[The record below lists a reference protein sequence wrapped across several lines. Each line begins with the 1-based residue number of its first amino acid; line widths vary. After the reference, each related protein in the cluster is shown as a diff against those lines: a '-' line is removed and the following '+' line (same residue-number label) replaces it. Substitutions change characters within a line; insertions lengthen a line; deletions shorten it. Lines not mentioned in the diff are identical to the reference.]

1 MMKQSDQ
8 AKRIA
13 DLELMLQITRSL
25 GAATELQKLLEVI
38 VEAGMR
44 MLDAERGS
52 VFLYDSDAKEL
63 FSVVATGAA
72 GIRFSIEKGI
82 AGAAAR
88 SMQVI
93 NVPDAYADE
102 RFNQEI
108 DRKTGFRTRN
118 ILSCPLT
125 GYDGELTGVL
135 QLLNKKQGPFTSY
148 DQQLAEALGS
158 QAGVALQRARLI
170 EHYIEKQRM
179 SRDLEIAKDIQHNLL
194 PHEDPSVDGYEI
206 ASAFEPCD
214 ETGGD
219 CYDFLLLPQD
229 RLVFMLGDATG
240 HGVGP
245 ALVSA
250 ETRALLRSAASLTND
265 IEKIIKLVNSL
276 LAQDLPGNRFTTAFL
291 GIIDTVRH
299 NLVYA
304 SAGQGPVLFYQAD
317 GAEVSQLEV
326 TGIPLGI
333 MADFEYDVAQ
343 PRPLAK
349 GDIIMLLTDGF
360 YEWTDPSGE
369 LFGADRAGKILRDNA
384 SKPAGQILQ
393 AIREAVRNFAQ
404 GTRQT
409 DDLTAIIIK
418 RD

>member
-1 MMKQSDQ
+1 MKQSDQ
-8 AKRIA
+8 DKRIA

-25 GAATELQKLLEVI
+25 GAATELQKLLEII
-38 VEAGMR
+38 VDAGMS

-52 VFLYDSDAKEL
+52 VFLYDSDAREL
-63 FSVVATGAA
+63 FSVVATGAD
-72 GIRFSIEKGI
+72 GIRFSIDKGI
-82 AGAAAR
+82 AGAAALSR
-88 SMQVI
+88 QVT

-108 DRKTGFRTRN
+108 DKKTGFRTRN

-135 QLLNKKQGPFTSY
+135 QLLNKKQGPFTAY

-179 SRDLEIAKDIQHNLL
+179 SRDLEIAKEIQQNLL
-194 PHEDPSVDGYEI
+194 PHEDPTVQGYEI

-219 CYDFLLLPQD
+219 CYDFLTLDQG
-229 RLVFMLGDATG
+229 RLMFMLGDATG

-265 IEKIIKLVNSL
+265 IETIIKLVNSL
-276 LAQDLPGNRFTTAFL
+276 LAYDLPGNRFATAFV
-291 GIIDTVRH
+291 GIIDTAGH

-304 SAGQGPVLFYQAD
+304 SAGQGPVLFYKAN

-333 MADFEYDVAQ
+333 MADFEYAVAQ
-343 PRPLAK
+343 PKPWGT
-349 GDIIMLLTDGF
+349 GDIMMLLTDGF
-360 YEWTDPSGE
+360 YEWTNPAGD
-369 LFGADRAGKILRDNA
+369 LFGADRAEQILRENA
-384 SKPAGQILQ
+384 DKSAQKILQ
-393 AIREAVRNFAQ
+393 AIRKAVINFAK
-404 GTRQT
+404 GTKQN
-409 DDLTAIIIK
+409 DDLTGIIIK
-418 RD
+418 RS

>member
-1 MMKQSDQ
+1 MKQSDLN
-8 AKRIA
+8 KRIA
-13 DLELMLQITRSL
+13 DLELMFQITRSL
-25 GAATELQKLLEVI
+25 GAATELQELLEII
-38 VEAGMR
+38 VDAGMR

-52 VFLYDSDAKEL
+52 VFLYDPEPREL
-63 FSVVATGAA
+63 FSVVSTGAT
-72 GIRFSIEKGI
+72 GIRFSIDSGI
-82 AGAAAR
+82 AGAAAC

-108 DRKTGFRTRN
+108 DKQTGFRTRN

-125 GYDGELTGVL
+125 GYDGELTGLL
-135 QLLNKKQGPFTSY
+135 QLLNKKQGPFTAY

-179 SRDLEIAKDIQHNLL
+179 SRDLEIAKEIQQNLL
-194 PHEDPSVDGYEI
+194 PHENPSVDGYQI
-206 ASAFEPCD
+206 ASDFEPCD

-219 CYDFLLLPQD
+219 CYDFLLLPD
-229 RLVFMLGDATG
+229 NRLMFMLGDATG

-250 ETRALLRSAASLTND
+250 ETRALLRSAASLTNEID
-265 IEKIIKLVNSL
+265 TIITLVNNL
-276 LAQDLPGNRFTTAFL
+276 LAQDLPGNRFATVFL
-291 GIIDTVRH
+291 GIIDTSNH
-299 NLVYA
+299 KLVYA
-304 SAGQGPVLFYQAD
+304 SAGQGPVLFHQAES
-317 GAEVSQLEV
+317 AKVEQLEV

-333 MADFEYDVAQ
+333 MGDFKYDIAK
-343 PRPLAK
+343 PRTLGS

-360 YEWTDPSGE
+360 YEWTNPAGDQ
-369 LFGADRAGKILRDNA
+369 FGADRTAQILLDNAAKPAQQILRT
-384 SKPAGQILQ
+384 
-393 AIREAVRNFAQ
+393 IRDAVRDFAQ
-404 GTRQT
+404 GTKQA

>member
-1 MMKQSDQ
+1 MKKNDQ

-25 GAATELQKLLEVI
+25 GAATDLQKLLEII
-38 VEAGMR
+38 VDAGIR

-52 VFLYDSDAKEL
+52 VLLYDPEVREL
-63 FSVVATGAA
+63 FSVVATGAD
-72 GIRFSIEKGI
+72 GIRFSIDKGI
-82 AGAAAR
+82 AGATAG

-102 RFNQEI
+102 RFNPEI
-108 DRKTGFRTRN
+108 DKQTGFRTRN
-118 ILSCPLT
+118 ILSCPLI
-125 GYDGELTGVL
+125 GYDHELTGVL
-135 QLLNKKQGPFTSY
+135 QLLNKKDGPFSPY

-179 SRDLEIAKDIQHNLL
+179 SRDLEIAKEIQRNLL
-194 PHEDPSVDGYEI
+194 PHEDPSLNGYQVV
-206 ASAFEPCD
+206 SSFEPCD

-219 CYDFLLLPQD
+219 CYDFMPLPEN
-229 RLVFMLGDATG
+229 RLMFMLGDATG

-250 ETRALLRSAASLTND
+250 ETRALLRSTASLAND
-265 IEKIIKLVNSL
+265 LETIITLVNKL
-276 LAQDLPGNRFTTAFL
+276 LAHDLPGNRFTTAFVGL
-291 GIIDTVRH
+291 LDTIGH

-304 SAGQGPVLFYQAD
+304 SAGQGPVLFYDSQAD
-317 GAEVSQLEV
+317 KVDALQV

-333 MADFEYDVAQ
+333 MAEFNYDTAE
-343 PRPLAK
+343 PRPMHS
-349 GDIIMLLTDGF
+349 GNIILLLTDGF
-360 YEWTDPSGE
+360 YEWTNPDGE
-369 LFGADRAGKILRDNA
+369 QFGVERVSKLLLENA
-384 SKPAGQILQ
+384 EKPAEQILQ
-393 AIREAVRNFAQ
+393 MIDAQIRSFAQ
-404 GTRQT
+404 GTIQA
-409 DDLTAIIIK
+409 DDLTAIVIK

>member
-1 MMKQSDQ
+1 MMDRSDLD
-8 AKRIA
+8 KRIA

-25 GAATELQKLLEVI
+25 GAATDLQKLLEVI
-38 VEAGMR
+38 VDAGIR
-44 MLDAERGS
+44 MLNAERGS
-52 VFLYDSDAKEL
+52 VLLYDPATKEL
-63 FSVVATGAA
+63 FSVVATGAS
-72 GIRFSIEKGI
+72 GIRFSIETGI

-93 NVPDAYADE
+93 NVTDAYADE
-102 RFNQEI
+102 RFNKEI
-108 DRKTGFRTRN
+108 DKQTGFRTRN
-118 ILSCPLT
+118 ILSCPLV

-135 QLLNKKQGPFTSY
+135 QLLNKKQGSFTSY

-179 SRDLEIAKDIQHNLL
+179 ARDLEIAKEIQHNLL
-194 PHEDPSVDGYEI
+194 PHADPDIVGYEVV
-206 ASAFEPCD
+206 SYFQPCD

-219 CYDFLLLPQD
+219 CYDFLPLPKN
-229 RLVFMLGDATG
+229 RWMFMLGDATG

-250 ETRALLRSAASLTND
+250 ETRALLRSAASLSS
-265 IEKIIKLVNSL
+265 EMAEIIQLVNKL

-291 GIIDTVRH
+291 GLLDAAGH

-304 SAGQGPVLFYQAD
+304 SAGQGPVLFYDAQS
-317 GAEVSQLEV
+317 GRVEQLEV

-333 MADFEYDVAQ
+333 MAEFEYAVAK
-343 PRPLAK
+343 PRALRP

-360 YEWTDPSGE
+360 YEWTNPAGDQ
-369 LFGADRAGKILRDNA
+369 FGTERASQILLKNAVQPTQKIL
-384 SKPAGQILQ
+384 
-393 AIREAVRNFAQ
+393 EAVQSEVRKFVR
-404 GTRQT
+404 GSRQT

-418 RD
+418 RQ

>member
-1 MMKQSDQ
+1 MMGESGQD
-8 AKRIA
+8 KRIA

-25 GAATELQKLLEVI
+25 GAATDLQELLEVI
-38 VEAGMR
+38 VDAGMR

-52 VFLYDSDAKEL
+52 VFLYDTDAREL
-63 FSVVATGAA
+63 FSVVSTGAI
-72 GIRFSIEKGI
+72 GIRFSIDRGI
-82 AGAAAR
+82 AGAAAL

-93 NVPDAYADE
+93 NVPDAYADD

-108 DRKTGFRTRN
+108 DKKTGFRTRN
-118 ILSCPLT
+118 ILSCPLR

-135 QLLNKKQGPFTSY
+135 QLLNKKQGPFTDY

-179 SRDLEIAKDIQHNLL
+179 SRDLEIAKEIQHNLL
-194 PHEDPSVDGYEI
+194 PHEDPTVDGYQI
-206 ASAFEPCD
+206 ASDFEPCD

-219 CYDFLLLPQD
+219 CYDFLLLGEN
-229 RLVFMLGDATG
+229 RLMFMLGDATG

-265 IEKIIKLVNSL
+265 IEKIIELVNSL
-276 LAQDLPGNRFTTAFL
+276 LAQDLPGNRFATVFL
-291 GIIDTVRH
+291 GIIDTIKH
-299 NLVYA
+299 NMVYA
-304 SAGQGPVLFYQAD
+304 SAGQGPVLIYQAESSQVD
-317 GAEVSQLEV
+317 QLEV

-333 MADFEYDVAQ
+333 MADFKYDVTK
-343 PRPLAK
+343 PRTFK
-349 GDIIMLLTDGF
+349 SGDIVLLLTDGF
-360 YEWTDPSGE
+360 YEWTNPAGD
-369 LFGADRAGKILRDNA
+369 LFGADRAAKILRDNA
-384 SKPAGQILQ
+384 KQPAQKILQ
-393 AIREAVRNFAQ
+393 TIRDEVQKFAQ

-409 DDLTAIIIK
+409 DDLTAIVIK